1 MRKKS
6 NYSASTGVF
15 GSGQADH
22 LMSPNNRNPLDPH
35 LLEVTISNDQIAC
48 LGLERESHQIIVVG
62 IVGDDA
68 GRIRG
73 IIESDP
79 LFRQTTSEGRYVFG
93 GDVVLRGYT
102 RVQKGILDFL
112 NEPGADDNLELT
124 IKRGIEGG
132 PGSPQRS
139 EGLVALYCDAP
150 MVEPDKVAHGRPLK
164 DGYRVEFADEFDGS
178 RLDAGRWVPAHLP
191 QWSSRAQAAARYSLR
206 SGHLF
211 LQILEDQPPW
221 CPEFDGLTRVSSLQT
236 GVLSGPT
243 GSVIGQHRF
252 NEHVVVREQQ
262 APERLYTP
270 LYGYFEMRARAVAHP
285 SSMVALWMI
294 GYEEAPE
301 HSGEICV
308 CEIFGATSSP
318 ERSWW
323 AWEFTRLAIRSSSTT
338 SRSYQSTSMPPS
350 STSMQQSGPRRT
362 SISSSTVVK

>member
-1 MRKKS
+1 MR
-6 NYSASTGVF
+6 
-15 GSGQADH
+15 
-22 LMSPNNRNPLDPH
+22 PNNRNPLDPH

-150 MVEPDKVAHGRPLK
+150 MVERDEAAHGRPLK